1 MNLSSWIQQYG
12 YWVVFFGALTE
23 GESVLLVAGF
33 AAHRGLLQLPWVMG
47 LAFVAGTLGD
57 QICFH
62 LGRRH
67 GERLL
72 ARYPGLARQVQR
84 VQPLLAKHPNASILS
99 LRFLYGLRTAG
110 PIAMGALGVSRWR
123 FALLNMLSA
132 AVWAVGISA
141 LGYQFGNAVEWLL
154 DDLRVVEEG
163 LLAAVCVAALAW
175 ALYRRLRWR

>member
-57 QICFH
+57 QLCFH

-72 ARYPGLARQVQR
+72 ARYPGLARQAQR

-132 AVWAVGISA
+132 AVWAVGIST
-141 LGYQFGNAVEWLL
+141 LGYQFGNAVQWLL
-154 DDLRVVEEG
+154 DDLRVVEES

-175 ALYRRLRWR
+175 ALYRRVRWR